1 MSFSKKTLFVGMIIV
16 FLIGI
21 VYFNYKNLNSNQ
33 SSDKSGGN
41 HSVNTDEK
49 NDQQKAEEYAEK
61 MKPKI
66 KDKLKKDDI
75 HHFVNDITFDKD
87 VSISPMGMI
96 ELTGYVN
103 NNPEKFSFDVS
114 LRYGTDKVDS
124 IGYSKDLADR
134 FENWDDFDKEVK
146 EDFLNSLSKEER
158 EQYLKDIGEIK

>member
-1 MSFSKKTLFVGMIIV
+1 MSFSKKTLFVGVIIV

-21 VYFNYKNLNSNQ
+21 VYFNHNQ
-33 SSDKSGGN
+33 SSDGGD
-41 HSVNTDEK
+41 HSVNTNEK
-49 NDQQKAEEYAEK
+49 NEQQKAEEYAEK

-66 KDKLKKDDI
+66 KEKLKKDDI

-96 ELTGYVN
+96 ELSGYVN

-124 IGYSKDLADR
+124 IGYDKDLADR

>member
-1 MSFSKKTLFVGMIIV
+1 MKKQAPFKLLAFVSVLLILMVGFIYDIKKT
-16 FLIGI
+16 
-21 VYFNYKNLNSNQ
+21 
-33 SSDKSGGN
+33 SDTSKDKEYITSKEKS
-41 HSVNTDEK
+41 E
-49 NDQQKAEEYAEK
+49 QEKAEEYAEK

-66 KDKLKKDDI
+66 KEKLKKEDI
-75 HHFVNDITFDKD
+75 HHFIKDIKFNEKVT
-87 VSISPMGMI
+87 ISPMGMI

-146 EDFLNSLSKEER
+146 EDFLNSLTKEER
-158 EQYLKDIGEIK
+158 EQYLKDIGELK

>member
-1 MSFSKKTLFVGMIIV
+1 MKIFKIIV
-16 FLIGI
+16 FVVMLLFAGMILYYQI
-21 VYFNYKNLNSNQ
+21 INTVTTSL
-33 SSDKSGGN
+33 DKQHIISKKK
-41 HSVNTDEK
+41 SERE
-49 NDQQKAEEYAEK
+49 KAEEYAEK

-66 KDKLKKDDI
+66 KEKLKKDDI

-96 ELTGYVN
+96 ELSGYVN

-124 IGYSKDLADR
+124 IGYDKDLADR

>member
-1 MSFSKKTLFVGMIIV
+1 MSFSKKTLFVGVIIV

-21 VYFNYKNLNSNQ
+21 VYFNHNQ
-33 SSDKSGGN
+33 SSDGGD
-41 HSVNTDEK
+41 HSVNTNEK
-49 NDQQKAEEYAEK
+49 NEQQKAEEYAEK

-66 KDKLKKDDI
+66 KEKLKKDDI

-96 ELTGYVN
+96 ELSGYVN

-124 IGYSKDLADR
+124 IGYDKDLADR
-134 FENWDDFDKEVK
+134 FENWNDFDKEVK

>member
-1 MSFSKKTLFVGMIIV
+1 MKKQMPIKLLAFVIVLFIV
-16 FLIGI
+16 MAGFIYGI
-21 VYFNYKNLNSNQ
+21 VKTP
-33 SSDKSGGN
+33 DAVHKEKS
-41 HSVNTDEK
+41 E
-49 NDQQKAEEYAEK
+49 QEKAEEYAEK

-66 KDKLKKDDI
+66 KEKLKKEDI
-75 HHFVNDITFDKD
+75 HHFINDITFDKD

-96 ELTGYVN
+96 ELSGYIN
-103 NNPEKFSFDVS
+103 NNPDKFSFDVS

-124 IGYSKDLADR
+124 IGYAKDLADR

>member
-1 MSFSKKTLFVGMIIV
+1 MSFSKKTLFVGVIIV

-21 VYFNYKNLNSNQ
+21 VYFHHKNSNSNQ
-33 SSDKSGGN
+33 SSDKSGGD

-49 NDQQKAEEYAEK
+49 NEQQKAEEYAEK

-66 KDKLKKDDI
+66 KEKLKKDDV
-75 HHFVNDITFDKD
+75 HHFVKDITFDQD

-96 ELTGYVN
+96 ELSGYVN

-114 LRYGTDKVDS
+114 LRYGTNKVDS
-124 IGYSKDLADR
+124 IGYAKDLADR

-158 EQYLKDIGEIK
+158 EQYLKDIGELK

>member
-1 MSFSKKTLFVGMIIV
+1 MSFSKKTLFVGVIIV

-21 VYFNYKNLNSNQ
+21 VYFHHKISNSNQ
-33 SSDKSGGN
+33 SAVKSGGD
-41 HSVNTDEK
+41 HSVNTNEK
-49 NDQQKAEEYAEK
+49 NEQQKAEEYAGK

-66 KDKLKKDDI
+66 KEKLKKDDI

-96 ELTGYVN
+96 ELSGYVN

-124 IGYSKDLADR
+124 IGYDKDLADR

-158 EQYLKDIGEIK
+158 EQYLKDIGE

>member
-21 VYFNYKNLNSNQ
+21 VYFNHNQ
-33 SSDKSGGN
+33 SSDKSGGD
-41 HSVNTDEK
+41 HSVNTNEK
-49 NDQQKAEEYAEK
+49 NEQNEQQKAEEYAEK

-66 KDKLKKDDI
+66 KEKLKKDDI

-96 ELTGYVN
+96 ELSGYVN

-124 IGYSKDLADR
+124 IGYDKDLADR